1 MKAAKRTLSI
11 LLALLMLASCLAIGT
26 SADGSNVLTQPE
38 WNSYWETVRN
48 DNTLIALTPGA
59 DATQLNFCWHSDDT
73 AKSGVVRIGKSAD
86 MTSFKEFVGKASTDS
101 YTGQSVY
108 KVTATGLSTEK
119 FKVLYVSDIQISSDV
134 EDGREESYVWQ
145 KTLGTALDQND
156 DISFIV
162 SAGDQTQHGDR
173 ANEWAGTLSPA
184 ALRSYP
190 MATTVGNHDRKGKT
204 YPLYVNNPNE
214 YRGTTPANVDE
225 DYWFRYGDVLFIVYN
240 TQIYNVYDQY
250 QFTLDAIA
258 KNPDATWRVAVMHH
272 DIYGTGHH
280 AADDDNKLLAAI
292 YSSLIDRFEIDVC
305 LTGHEHIYGRSYFM
319 KDTKP
324 VKDQKY
330 NSDGAVVD
338 PEGAV
343 YFTASSA
350 SGKNRIEEYNYEWLD
365 FSYISEEPTYS
376 TIEFT
381 KNSFTLKTY
390 GVDSKKQIDECKIV
404 KTDTTYTPVDP
415 DYKGMDTNM
424 LQRYLGKWYVIIQ
437 IAIEVARYVVK
448 ITSVVAPVIAKI
460 VIKIIKALIPVIINM
475 F

>member
-1 MKAAKRTLSI
+1 M
-11 LLALLMLASCLAIGT
+11 
-26 SADGSNVLTQPE
+26 
-38 WNSYWETVRN
+38 
-48 DNTLIALTPGA
+48 
-59 DATQLNFCWHSDDT
+59 F
-73 AKSGVVRIGKSAD
+73 
-86 MTSFKEFVGKASTDS
+86 MTS
-101 YTGQSVY
+101 
-108 KVTATGLSTEK
+108 
-119 FKVLYVSDIQISSDV
+119 I
-134 EDGREESYVWQ
+134 
-145 KTLGTALDQND
+145 
-156 DISFIV
+156 
-162 SAGDQTQHGDR
+162 
-173 ANEWAGTLSPA
+173 
-184 ALRSYP
+184 
-190 MATTVGNHDRKGKT
+190 
-204 YPLYVNNPNE
+204 
-214 YRGTTPANVDE
+214 
-225 DYWFRYGDVLFIVYN
+225 
-240 TQIYNVYDQY
+240 
-250 QFTLDAIA
+250 TLDAIA

-292 YSSLIDRFEIDVC
+292 YSALIDRFEIDVC
-305 LTGHEHIYGRSYFM
+305 LTGHEHLYGRSFFM

-330 NSDGAVVD
+330 NADGAVVD
-338 PEGAV
+338 PVGTV

-350 SGKNRIEEYNYEWLD
+350 SGKNRIEDYDYEWLD
-365 FSYISEEPTYS
+365 FKYVSEEPSYS

-415 DYKGMDTNM
+415 NYKGMDTNM